1 MTRAGGSRSK
11 TTASTIANDLV
22 RFYNAMPQSSRDAF
36 AKIDKLLNKVNLMH
50 FIKAE
55 NSYGPATT
63 AEKILMLKLAIQFI
77 INLTNRKDYY
87 IVGCNLLEFLEKE
100 LSQNVS

>member
-1 MTRAGGSRSK
+1 
-11 TTASTIANDLV
+11 
-22 RFYNAMPQSSRDAF
+22 MPQSSRDAF

-50 FIKAE
+50 FIKPE

-77 INLTNRKDYY
+77 INLKTSTLWDVICWN
-87 IVGCNLLEFLEKE
+87 F
-100 LSQNVS
+100 